1 MERAQET
8 ARVLIEALPYIRRF
22 AGRTV
27 VIKYGGNAMVDD
39 ALKETFA
46 LDVVLLKYVGV
57 RPVVVHGGG
66 PQIGKVLERMGIAS
80 RFVEGLRVT
89 DDETMDV
96 VEMVLVGQV
105 NKEIVSLLNQGGG
118 RAVGLSGKD
127 GRMIRARKITIES
140 RPAANKAPEIV
151 DPGRVGDVAAV
162 DPSVIG
168 SLEDAGYIPVIAPV
182 GVDDAGRALNIN
194 ADTVAGRVAG
204 ALKADRLLLLT
215 DTVGVKDAAGALVP
229 ELDTAG
235 AEGLIHDG
243 TAIGGMIPKLRC
255 CLQAL
260 AHGVGAATILDGRV
274 PHAVLLEL
282 LTDRGV
288 GTVIRDAPPKE
299 TP

>member
-80 RFVEGLRVT
+80 RFVDGLRVT

-96 VEMVLVGQV
+96 VEMVLVGRV
-105 NKEIVSLLNQGGG
+105 NKEIVNLIQLHGG

-127 GRMIRARKITIES
+127 GGMIRARKITIES
-140 RPAANKAPEIV
+140 RPSANKAPEIV
-151 DPGRVGDVAAV
+151 DPGRVGDVAEV
-162 DPSVIG
+162 DPSVVG

-182 GVDDAGRALNIN
+182 GVDDQGRALNIN
-194 ADTVAGRVAG
+194 ADTVAGRVAS

-215 DTVGVKDAAGALVP
+215 DTEGVKDGAGELVP
-229 ELDTAG
+229 ELDPAAT
-235 AEGLIHDG
+235 ERLIHDG
-243 TAIGGMIPKLRC
+243 TATGGMIPKLRC

-260 AHGVGAATILDGRV
+260 TGGVGAATILDGRV